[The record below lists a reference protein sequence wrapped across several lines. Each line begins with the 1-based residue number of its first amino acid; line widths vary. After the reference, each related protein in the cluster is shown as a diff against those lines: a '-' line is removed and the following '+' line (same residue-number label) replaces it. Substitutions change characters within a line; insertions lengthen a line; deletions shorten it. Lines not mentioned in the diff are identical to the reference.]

1 MWHENKR
8 ITYANIFSVAVFIL
22 LLSRILVLTG
32 NYDWFIDPVSLE
44 IVYLFLA
51 FFIVA
56 ASNKGKVA
64 VRTGKYLLVLGIL
77 LVHTILWGTVFV
89 DDKMSEV
96 VSTHFKSQIM
106 FVVILCVT
114 VWAIL
119 QLQAERHFLKCGYY
133 ALALVMFVQLITNF
147 SEIDLSNLANIF
159 TAKERTRANFG
170 FGHYNALGTACVCVI
185 VMQEFLK
192 KQGRTTGQKVVDFI
206 ILLMAV
212 VMLLC
217 SASRSAITGLLLYFI
232 LYYGSRLDKWNL
244 APVAIKTIKVL
255 SVFVIGILA
264 VWVLFGL
271 DKDAFLVAA
280 QRALLFTHT
289 LPMFFKSGKVML
301 GLGYASN
308 TAYAMGETPY
318 ITYWL
323 DNAYIYYLVATG
335 VVGLVLLII
344 AFLVIGRGLYKI
356 RKTKTGVVVFAAFI
370 VYAYI
375 SLFEAT
381 LFNSGSW
388 LNYIY
393 IPWFVL
399 SFPKANKGEIL
410 NGQGKY
416 NA

>member
-1 MWHENKR
+1 MWHKNKK
-8 ITYANIFSVAVFIL
+8 ITYTGIFSAAVFVL

-44 IVYLFLA
+44 IVYLFFT
-51 FFIVA
+51 FFVVVVR
-56 ASNKGKVA
+56 NKGKVA
-64 VRTGKYLLVLGIL
+64 VCTGKYLLVLGIL
-77 LVHTILWGTVFV
+77 LVHTILWGFVFV

-119 QLQAERHFLKCGYY
+119 QLQAEQHFFKCGYY
-133 ALALVMFVQLITNF
+133 VLALVMFVQLIINF
-147 SEIDLSNLANIF
+147 SEIDLSNLGNIF

-170 FGHYNALGTACVCVI
+170 FGHYNALGSACVCVI

-192 KQGRTTGQKVVDFI
+192 KQGRTTAQKVIDFI
-206 ILLMAV
+206 VLLMAV

-217 SASRSAITGLLLYFI
+217 SASRSAITGLIVYLI
-232 LYYGSRLDKWNL
+232 IYYGSRINHWHL

-255 SVFVIGILA
+255 GVFAVGFLA
-264 VWVLFGL
+264 VWVLFGF
-271 DKDAFLVAA
+271 DADAFLVAA

-308 TAYAMGETPY
+308 TAYAIGETPY
-318 ITYWL
+318 ITYWM

-335 VVGLVLLII
+335 VVGLVLLLI

-356 RKTKTGVVVFAAFI
+356 RKTQSGVVVFAAFV
-370 VYAYI
+370 VYAYM

-381 LFNSGSW
+381 LFNSGSC

-393 IPWFVL
+393 LPWFVL
-399 SFPKANKGEIL
+399 SFPKANKGAIL
-410 NGQGKY
+410 NGQGKKSV
-416 NA
+416 